1 MITQVAWHKYP
12 TFLAKIEF
20 RTEEDWVNDL
30 DLFVKDMKDLGR
42 TPVQRSPELLTALNK
57 VNAPVSL
64 KSMQDILTIPLTLA
78 SAVLRR
84 LPGTQGSGSCR
95 YKEHFVGNEFC
106 T

>member
-1 MITQVAWHKYP
+1 M
-12 TFLAKIEF
+12 
-20 RTEEDWVNDL
+20 NDL